1 VNTADTRKRPYRLKQ
16 RALRQD
22 ETRQRIVDATVKL
35 HTTLGPARTTV
46 KAIAESAGVERLT
59 VYRHFP
65 DVDSLFEACTA
76 RGRLL
81 WPPPQPAVW
90 ASIADP
96 RARLKTALRDVYG
109 YYQRRGDGIAVI
121 LRDFKSLPAWQQ
133 EALGA
138 QQKEMI
144 KVLMRDW
151 PDRSG
156 RLLRAALGHAIN
168 FHTYRSLVHD
178 QGLKIEEAVELVMQF
193 VGRARTKDPD

>member
-1 VNTADTRKRPYRLKQ
+1 VNTADTRKRPYRLQQ

-22 ETRQRIVDATVKL
+22 ETRQRIVDAAVKL
-35 HTTLGPARTTV
+35 HTSVGPARTTV
-46 KAIAESAGVERLT
+46 KAIAEAAGVERLT

-96 RARLKTALRDVYG
+96 RARLKTALRNVYG
-109 YYQRRGDGIAVI
+109 YYQKRGDGIAVI
-121 LRDFKSLPAWQQ
+121 MRDFNALPAWLQ
-133 EALGA
+133 EALRA
-138 QQKEMI
+138 QQQVMI
-144 KVLMRDW
+144 KVLIRDW
-151 PDRSG
+151 SDRSS
-156 RLLRAALGHAIN
+156 RLLRAALGHAIS

-178 QGLKIEEAVELVMQF
+178 QGLKIEDAAELMMQF
-193 VGRARTKDPD
+193 VSRARTD